1 MAGNSADSGRSVTS
15 KVVAILLTFN
25 DGTVHSVTEISRLAG
40 LPISTTHRLVSEL
53 AAWGILERTDDLQY
67 RVGVQLHAIGATA
80 GCVPSM
86 PERARRVME
95 DVSIA
100 THSDVRLGILQGTEV
115 TYIEKTAGHQPG
127 SLYPAARPVPA
138 HASAMGK
145 AILAF
150 SPPRLV
156 EAMIHR
162 GLTRCTPHTITTGEQ
177 LRRAL
182 ARIRRT
188 RLAISR
194 GELRK
199 GHCVMAV
206 PVFGGRSDVVAAL
219 EVDVRNLPEL
229 RSIHAVLTMAARS
242 LSRELVITDVF
253 GQPPLLALS
262 VHGEHNYEPAML
274 SSLN

>member
-1 MAGNSADSGRSVTS
+1 
-15 KVVAILLTFN
+15 LT
-25 DGTVHSVTEISRLAG
+25 
-40 LPISTTHRLVSEL
+40 P
-53 AAWGILERTDDLQY
+53 
-67 RVGVQLHAIGATA
+67 
-80 GCVPSM
+80 
-86 PERARRVME
+86 
-95 DVSIA
+95 
-100 THSDVRLGILQGTEV
+100 
-115 TYIEKTAGHQPG
+115 
-127 SLYPAARPVPA
+127 
-138 HASAMGK
+138 
-145 AILAF
+145 
-150 SPPRLV
+150 
-156 EAMIHR
+156 
-162 GLTRCTPHTITTGEQ
+162 CTPHTITSGEQ

-242 LSRELVITDVF
+242 LSRDLVITDAF

-262 VHGEHNYEPAML
+262 VHGEHNYEPAVL

>member
-1 MAGNSADSGRSVTS
+1 
-15 KVVAILLTFN
+15 
-25 DGTVHSVTEISRLAG
+25 
-40 LPISTTHRLVSEL
+40 
-53 AAWGILERTDDLQY
+53 
-67 RVGVQLHAIGATA
+67 
-80 GCVPSM
+80 
-86 PERARRVME
+86 
-95 DVSIA
+95 
-100 THSDVRLGILQGTEV
+100 
-115 TYIEKTAGHQPG
+115 
-127 SLYPAARPVPA
+127 
-138 HASAMGK
+138 MGK

-162 GLTRCTPHTITTGEQ
+162 GLTPCTPHTITSGEQ

-219 EVDVRNLPEL
+219 EVDVRNLAEL

-262 VHGEHNYEPAML
+262 VHGEHNYEPAVL